1 MTGIVHMPKAALA
14 ALMLSALLPAAG
26 PVAAQEG
33 EAGSPTILLPDLP
46 AADTAE
52 TAPPGAAATPAA
64 DAAGTASPPAAAT
77 APATAPSTGP
87 LPGIGAVRRDT
98 ATPVPAAG
106 SGDWRLGFGLPP
118 GLPEGRV
125 TMGVSLPQDGILR
138 LTGETVQQD
147 MTLILP
153 EGAAMPDTLDLVLRS
168 GINLLPQQSRL
179 VVRVN
184 DTEAGT
190 FPLDRQDGWG
200 QIGIPGDA
208 LVPGVNR
215 VLLDLTQHHRIFCGP
230 EASFGVWTEIDMM
243 RSGVSLAAGDLPLAA
258 DSFRVLATN
267 AVSRGLPLEVRMQ
280 PGVDPATLGTVMQA
294 VRRILPQVPE
304 VRVLSP
310 YDPVQGAGRRV
321 GISIEQG
328 TTASIRF
335 LRNAQGALILRVTE
349 GDGLD
354 RLLAQGLGPEVEK
367 PALPLLEPG
376 SEVSFADLGQPLIVR
391 NTRYAESEVP
401 FRLPDDWML
410 LASQRATL
418 NLRYGYGTGLPDGSI
433 LLVKV
438 NGETISL
445 LPLDLQGGTVLPPL
459 RVRFPANLL
468 QGGENR
474 VSFEMVVPGNPPTLE
489 CPARETDMLAIL
501 GDSTLSVPPSPP
513 MTLGDSQGDLLS
525 IGGGQVGPMSDNGL
539 ALPFQAQLA
548 AETPPP
554 PQPQTLVVGQVP
566 QDLSRLPDR
575 AALTRQQILQVLEGV
590 IEVLPA
596 PAAPTASTLSQPA
609 TQPTGFT
616 LQQTAPTGDQTAAA
630 EAEPAPG
637 PRWSPRALLDPI
649 WNTVVPDAE
658 PLADWIADRSAR
670 AVLLAP
676 AEGQPGQW
684 SLVLRSGEDAS
695 AAARA
700 FDRFRHSRAAT
711 GAQIALWLED
721 GSWTSWP
728 PRPAPQ
734 LQGPV
739 TRANLLAVVGN
750 FASWGPAYYTAV
762 LVGLALLS
770 VLPAFAFVRLTRGKG
785 NHG

>member
-1 MTGIVHMPKAALA
+1 MTGVVHLPKAALA
-14 ALMLSALLPAAG
+14 ALMLAPLLAAG
-26 PVAAQEG
+26 PAAAQEG

-46 AADTAE
+46 AADPAS
-52 TAPPGAAATPAA
+52 PGTAATPAA
-64 DAAGTASPPAAAT
+64 DAADADSADAAPTATPPAVT
-77 APATAPSTGP
+77 PPATGP
-87 LPGIGAVRRDT
+87 LPGIGAVRRD
-98 ATPVPAAG
+98 AAAPVPAAG

-125 TMGVSLPQDGILR
+125 TMGASLPQDAILR

-147 MTLILP
+147 MTLVLP
-153 EGAAMPDTLDLVLRS
+153 DGAAIPGTLDLVLRS

-190 FPLDRQDGWG
+190 FPLDQQDGWG
-200 QIGIPGDA
+200 QIAIPGDA

-215 VLLDLTQHHRIFCGP
+215 ILLDLTQHHRIFCGP

-243 RSGVSLAAGDLPLAA
+243 RSGVSLAAGDVPLAA

-267 AVSRGLPLEVRMQ
+267 AVSRGLPVEVRMQ

-294 VRRILPQVPE
+294 VRAILPQMPE

-354 RLLAQGLGPEVEK
+354 RLLAQGLGPEVAK
-367 PALPLLEPG
+367 PVLPLLEPG
-376 SEVSFADLGQPLIVR
+376 REVSFADLGQPLIVR
-391 NTRYAESEVP
+391 NTRYADAEVP

-418 NLRYGYGTGLPDGSI
+418 NLRYGYGAGLPDGSI

-445 LPLDLQGGTVLPPL
+445 LPLDLQGGAVLPPL

-474 VSFEMVVPGNPPTLE
+474 VSFEMVVPGDPPTLE

-513 MTLGDSQGDLLS
+513 MNLGDSQDDLLS
-525 IGGGQVGPMSDNGL
+525 IGGGQVGPMSDSGTL

-554 PQPQTLVVGQVP
+554 PEPQTLVVGQVP

-575 AALTRQQILQVLEGV
+575 AALSRQQILQVLEGV

-596 PAAPTASTLSQPA
+596 PAASTPSQPA

-616 LQQTAPTGDQTAAA
+616 LQQAAPSGADTAAA

-637 PRWSPRALLDPI
+637 PRWSPRAVVEPI

-658 PLADWIADRSAR
+658 PLADWIAGRSAR

-695 AAARA
+695 AAALA
-700 FDRFRHSRAAT
+700 FDRFRHDRAAN
-711 GAQIALWLED
+711 GAEVALWLED

-770 VLPAFAFVRLTRGKG
+770 VLPAIAFVRLTRGKG